1 MNHLFDQSLLDR
13 ASPMTPAH
21 RGGDAGGF
29 ASDTSAGLLTMLI
42 DEFAHGALIVNPQ
55 RWILQANTSARR
67 ELHKSV
73 VLTNNCGRLTACVDA
88 EQELLDT
95 ALQKAAHGQRS
106 LIDLKY
112 AAAVFSVAV
121 VPLNRHSA
129 GPCENVA
136 LFFSRPDLDESA
148 VFSAFARSQRLTRTE
163 QQVLTHLCR
172 CLSTPEI
179 ARQMGV
185 AVSTVR
191 SHVRSLCAKTQTSG
205 VRELVNRV
213 SVLPPLAPLLP
224 ELNRQPTGH
233 GMVAPPLYDSL
244 KMH

>member
-1 MNHLFDQSLLDR
+1 MDHLFDSSLLDA
-13 ASPMTPAH
+13 ASPMSPAH
-21 RGGDAGGF
+21 GKDGVDSA
-29 ASDTSAGLLTMLI
+29 APDTSAELLTMLI
-42 DEFAHGALIVNPQ
+42 DELAHGALIVNPQ
-55 RWILQANTSARR
+55 RWILQANASARR

-73 VLTNNCGRLTACVDA
+73 VLTNNRGRLSACNEA
-88 EQELLDT
+88 EQPVLDA

-106 LIDLKY
+106 LIDLKHG
-112 AAAVFSVAV
+112 AAVFSVAI
-121 VPLNRHSA
+121 VPLNRHNA
-129 GPCENVA
+129 GVCENVA
-136 LFFSRPDLDESA
+136 LFFSRPDMHETA

-163 QQVLTHLCR
+163 QQVLALLCR

-179 ARQMGV
+179 AVEMAI

-213 SVLPPLAPLLP
+213 SMLPPLAPVSP
-224 ELNRQPTGH
+224 ELTRQPAG
-233 GMVAPPLYDSL
+233 VAIIPPPLYDSL